1 MARSTISSTPTTARD
16 IHSKGGGRMKMT
28 DLISWQSQNDLYLVS
43 VWLQDTMK
51 QIDRYKTVPEEL
63 HELRILLLQLKH
75 DIEERIKKYKRTIE
89 LSELYKRRY
98 L

>member
-1 MARSTISSTPTTARD
+1 
-16 IHSKGGGRMKMT
+16 MKMT

>member
-1 MARSTISSTPTTARD
+1 
-16 IHSKGGGRMKMT
+16 MKMT

-98 L
+98 F

>member
-1 MARSTISSTPTTARD
+1 MA
-16 IHSKGGGRMKMT
+16 MKMT

-43 VWLQDTMK
+43 IWLEDTMK
-51 QIDRYKTVPEEL
+51 QINRYKTVPEEL

-75 DIEERIKKYKRTIE
+75 DIDERVKKYQRTIE

>member
-1 MARSTISSTPTTARD
+1 
-16 IHSKGGGRMKMT
+16 MKMT

-43 VWLQDTMK
+43 IWLEDTMK
-51 QIDRYKTVPEEL
+51 QINRYKTVPEEL

-75 DIEERIKKYKRTIE
+75 DIDERVKKYQRTIE

>member
-1 MARSTISSTPTTARD
+1 MARSTISSQTQTARN

-98 L
+98 F